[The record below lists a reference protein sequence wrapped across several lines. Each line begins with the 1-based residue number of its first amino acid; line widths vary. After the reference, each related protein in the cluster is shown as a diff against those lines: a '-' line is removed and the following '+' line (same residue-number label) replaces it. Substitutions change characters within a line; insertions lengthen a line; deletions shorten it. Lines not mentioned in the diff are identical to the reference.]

1 MTGMSISVNDPVLLP
16 LEEPPNWPTNEFKQ
30 IVLAQKENWKV
41 TSPAISVI
49 GLRLTSTL
57 MVI

>member
-1 MTGMSISVNDPVLLP
+1 VLLP
-16 LEEPPNWPTNEFKQ
+16 PEELLNKLTNEFKQ